1 MRNLKPFD
9 PNDVDESLLRL
20 VTHGGKHYA
29 LFPFVDATGALPE
42 FRSVRH
48 LIQDAQITADE
59 LSELAHLIQQR
70 GASAAWY
77 IQFSTPWLIQ
87 PPAAATQGTPTEKRS
102 R

>member
-1 MRNLKPFD
+1 VHNLKPFD

-20 VTHGGKHYA
+20 VTYGGKHYA

-42 FRSVRH
+42 FRSVRYP
-48 LIQDAQITADE
+48 IQDAQLTAGE
-59 LSELAHLIQQR
+59 LSELAHLIRQR
-70 GASAAWY
+70 GASAAWF

-87 PPAAATQGTPTEKRS
+87 SAAAAQGTPTEKRA